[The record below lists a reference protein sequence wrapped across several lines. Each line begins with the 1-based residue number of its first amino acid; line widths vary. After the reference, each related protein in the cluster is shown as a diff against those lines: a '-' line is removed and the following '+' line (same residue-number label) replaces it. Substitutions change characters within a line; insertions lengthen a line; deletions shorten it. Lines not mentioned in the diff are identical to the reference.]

1 MPNLLDKETIESIY
15 EKATDIL
22 ATVGVKFELDSTR
35 ELFKKHGAKVDE
47 KIVFISPTLL
57 DRALAL
63 LPKARYTPAGN
74 KRLVAASPFSNAP
87 MIIDDITGQSRRG
100 NIRDAIKMYQ
110 LAETCDLYESINP
123 GVVDPED
130 NDGEDQYIS
139 QIAMMLKYSDKF
151 PNLSLRATKASAK
164 NGDIYTSAKKAIQ
177 LIKEIKGDD
186 SAPVMGQGICPMAPL
201 SYDEESLINLAVLV
215 EEKQDVTIFPCTLSF
230 MTGPESLLGLVVQDI
245 ALCLAGVGIFSGIYH
260 PAGLG
265 LISRGISKMS
275 MALGYNGMA
284 GNAGLAAAPI
294 LAGVLNHLYGIRTA
308 FIFLG
313 CLNLAGTLIML
324 CLPVVE
330 PEGTKKAGTSGE
342 GSLILGFAVLCV
354 CMMLGGIAYRAITVI
369 LPAYLELH
377 NPVLLDWIGRVN
389 WMPASR
395 NVVASAL
402 SSAVFV
408 VGMFGQFL
416 GGFAAQ
422 RFEPRRAYLI
432 FHLTAMPLVLAMAF
446 TTDLSLLIAAM
457 GYVLFLLGMQPIE
470 NTLVA
475 RFTPDRLR
483 HSAYGTKFILTF
495 GVGSVAVHLVGWIK
509 GMWSLSAVFVAM
521 TAVSLAIVISILV
534 LIRTTRNIVVEK

>member
-35 ELFKKHGAKVDE
+35 ELFKKNGAKVDE

-245 ALCLAGVGIFSGIYH
+245 ALCLAGVVYVQLLKPGTNVAFSNFSTMTDMRSLQ
-260 PAGLG
+260 PAYGSPEYLHIQIMFYEVCLHFEMNCVLCG
-265 LISRGISKMS
+265 CFSDGTRNDYQGGFESCLTAVAPYFMTNVEEIWCYPGNMAAFAGGSFKKM
-275 MALGYNGMA
+275 
-284 GNAGLAAAPI
+284 I
-294 LAGVLNHLYGIRTA
+294 LDEELMINCNRT
-308 FIFLG
+308 LQG
-313 CLNLAGTLIML
+313 LNLSFDPLLKDKLAKSL
-324 CLPVVE
+324 E
-330 PEGTKKAGTSGE
+330 TKSFLTI
-342 GSLILGFAVLCV
+342 GSTAIYRKEQRISNIFDKK
-354 CMMLGGIAYRAITVI
+354 GID
-369 LPAYLELH
+369 PG
-377 NPVLLDWIGRVN
+377 N
-389 WMPASR
+389 
-395 NVVASAL
+395 L
-402 SSAVFV
+402 SSETPVDASVSKEIEKRC
-408 VGMFGQFL
+408 
-416 GGFAAQ
+416 AA
-422 RFEPRRAYLI
+422 
-432 FHLTAMPLVLAMAF
+432 
-446 TTDLSLLIAAM
+446 
-457 GYVLFLLGMQPIE
+457 YVLPERSKAQKDLLQKYLPGQC
-470 NTLVA
+470 
-475 RFTPDRLR
+475 R
-483 HSAYGTKFILTF
+483 
-495 GVGSVAVHLVGWIK
+495 
-509 GMWSLSAVFVAM
+509 
-521 TAVSLAIVISILV
+521 
-534 LIRTTRNIVVEK
+534 